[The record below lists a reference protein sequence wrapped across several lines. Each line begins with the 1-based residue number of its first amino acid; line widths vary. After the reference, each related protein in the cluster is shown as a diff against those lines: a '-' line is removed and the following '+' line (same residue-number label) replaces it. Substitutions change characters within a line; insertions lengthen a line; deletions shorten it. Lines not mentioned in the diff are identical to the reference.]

1 MKANEQPLEVW
12 FEENKTQPFTTRDGL
27 GIPTMPL
34 VSTQAVGVEQ
44 DTTIHKPAMPPRTF
58 SIADDRIFHY
68 PKAVPATAEGDIE
81 VHGLSLLIAQL
92 LQPSGESPF
101 ALTLGPNEDAL
112 PARNGRRARH
122 ASTERGKSTQN
133 TATVS
138 LVKIFR
144 TTEALH
150 LPCAVGTGGAIL
162 ALFDDEKFLLLKLLE
177 DGQVVEGADQLRTL
191 GIGLRTLKPP
201 QDFRDQL
208 RMEFGIQGV
217 HDRDLSGLEG
227 KVELGEHMHELT
239 GTGGFL
245 GDDDGHVQ
253 PLMIAKQYP
262 LAVGQHCSPHVLD
275 TEIETLQPVGQLVEQ
290 RRLVPVETRHRFGIK
305 SQW

>member
-1 MKANEQPLEVW
+1 MKADQQPLKVW
-12 FEENKTQPFTTRDGL
+12 FKENKTQPLTTRDGL

-44 DTTIHKPAMPPRTF
+44 DTSIHKPAMPPRTF

-68 PKAVPATAEGDIE
+68 LTAVPATAEGDIE

-101 ALTLGPNEDAL
+101 TLALGPNEDAL
-112 PARNGRRARH
+112 PGRNGRKARH
-122 ASTERGKSTQN
+122 ASTECGKSTQN
-133 TATVS
+133 AATVS
-138 LVKIFR
+138 LVKVFR

-150 LPCAVGTGGAIL
+150 LPCAVGPGSAIL
-162 ALFDDEKFLLLKLLE
+162 ALFDDEKFLLLKLFE
-177 DGQVVEGADQLRTL
+177 DGQVVEGADQLRSL

-201 QDFRDQL
+201 QDFGDQL

-217 HDRDLSGLEG
+217 HDRDVPGLEG
-227 KVELGEHMHELT
+227 IVELREHMHEMT

-262 LAVGQHCSPHVLD
+262 LAVRQHCGPDGLD
-275 TEIETLQPVGQLVEQ
+275 SEIETLQPVGQLVEQ